1 MSNTVFSPEQL
12 TESQKKAVYHVD
24 GALLVLAGPG
34 SGKTRVITSRIAALI
49 AHGISPYN
57 ICAITFTNKAA
68 EEMRLRVAS
77 QAGAHG
83 VLISTFHSLCVR
95 ILRQYADDAGVRAN
109 FSIYDSADQKR
120 CMKEAVKA
128 CELAGGNFPPSR
140 MLEAV
145 SRMKN
150 DLEDVD
156 AVKERAEDFYTKTLA
171 KIYRKYQQILTDNNA
186 MDFDD
191 LLVRTAFLLR
201 DCQYVRRQIGNRFK
215 YLLVDEYQDTNHAQY
230 QIAKGIALD
239 HGNICV
245 TGDPDQSIYKWRG
258 ADIGNILAFEEDYPD
273 ATVVKLQENFRSTPN
288 ILQLADKLIA
298 YNVNRK
304 EKALIP
310 TRTAGDEPIIEAASD
325 AREEAATLADL
336 VAERIAEGAEA
347 NEMAVFYR
355 VNSMSRLIE
364 EAFVERQIPY
374 QVVRGVEFYS
384 RKEIRDMISYLKLMV
399 NPDDDVA
406 FARAVGTHSRGIGKT
421 TLERIDAYAQ
431 RTMMNSYAAAA
442 KVVNIESIAKAT
454 KGKVAAFVNMIEGL
468 KKDMTGKVAPLMERV
483 FKETGLADILR
494 SGGEKEQAAHENVI
508 ELINSAAAYDKQA
521 EEPSL
526 IDYLQT
532 IALYSDTD
540 AYDPESGKVSL
551 MTLHAAKG
559 LEFDDVFMI
568 GLEDGLL
575 PHERSM
581 GFGDDLEEERRL
593 FFVGITRARKRLHIS
608 HARHRTVHG
617 QFLRTVPSSFLFEI
631 GYVAEEPVGA
641 EMLDFADSDI
651 HYDHEDSQTEGF
663 RTNEL
668 VEHGKF
674 GLGRVKEFLNLGE
687 ESIVVVRFNSGLTK
701 SLMIK
706 YAKLTRPGI

>member
-24 GALLVLAGPG
+24 GALLVLAGAG

-49 AHGISPYN
+49 AGGISPYN

-68 EEMRLRVAS
+68 EEMQQRIAR
-77 QAGAHG
+77 QANARG

-95 ILRQYADDAGVRAN
+95 ILRQYADEAGIRAN

-128 CELAGGNFPPSR
+128 CELDGGNFPPSR

-145 SRMKN
+145 SRLKN
-150 DLEDVD
+150 DLEDIE
-156 AVKERAEDFYTKTLA
+156 ALKERADDYFAKILA
-171 KIYRKYQQILTDNNA
+171 KVYRKYQQILADNNA

-191 LLVRTAFLLR
+191 LLVRTAFVLR
-201 DCQYVRRQIGNRFK
+201 DCPDVCRQISNRFR

-230 QIAKGIALD
+230 EIAKGIALE

-258 ADIGNILAFEEDYPD
+258 ADIGNILAFEEDWPN

-298 YNVNRK
+298 HNVNRK

-310 TRTAGDEPIIEAASD
+310 TLAAGDEPVIKAASD
-325 AREEAATLADL
+325 ARDEAATLADL
-336 VAERIAEGAEA
+336 IVERIAEGADA

-374 QVVRGVEFYS
+374 QVIRGIEFYS

-406 FARAVGTHSRGIGKT
+406 FSRAVGTHSRGIGKT
-421 TLERIDAYAQ
+421 TLDRITAYAQ
-431 RTMMNSYAAAA
+431 RTMMSSYAAAA
-442 KVVNIESIAKAT
+442 KVANIDSIAKGT
-454 KGKVAAFVNMIEGL
+454 QGKVAAFANMIESF
-468 KKDMTGKVAPLMERV
+468 KKNMTGKVAPLMKRV
-483 FKETGLADILR
+483 FKETGLADTLQ
-494 SGGEKEQAAHENVI
+494 SGGEAQQGAYENVV

-568 GLEDGLL
+568 GLEKGLL
-575 PHERSM
+575 PHERSLD
-581 GFGDDLEEERRL
+581 FDDDIEEERRL

-617 QFLRTVPSSFLFEI
+617 QFLRTVPSRFLFEI
-631 GYVAEEPVGA
+631 GYVVEEPVVA
-641 EMLDFADSDI
+641 DVLDFADDHI
-651 HYDHEDSQTEGF
+651 YYDDEDSQTDGF

-674 GLGRVKEFLNLGE
+674 GLGRVKEFLDLGE

-706 YAKLTRPGI
+706 HAKLTRSGR